1 MLVSRERRES
11 LGEEEGQEM
20 IRYCDRPVHSDVSLE
35 KKQLRFIPQKSD
47 IAAAVQQ
54 ISTEFGKMML

>member
-1 MLVSRERRES
+1 
-11 LGEEEGQEM
+11 M
-20 IRYCDRPVHSDVSLE
+20 IRYCDHPVHSDVSLE
-35 KKQLRFIPQKSD
+35 KKQLQFIPQKSD